1 MHAAACLRAAAQ
13 KWGLGSGCSMRLPY
27 GPACVT
33 LCTAAWLLLPRI
45 SWLFVGGCIH
55 ACISN
60 LIGSVGKQMCARIG
74 DRNSELCA
82 WCSDHFQRS
91 LGHLGL
97 FDCLTSGAATP
108 TACNNTFVFLDFHR
122 SPARTVLKAPI
133 SQVVK
138 KRNPTS
144 LFRARLDRALEAS
157 PPAQSR
163 VIDLVQKE

>member
-1 MHAAACLRAAAQ
+1 MGPRFWLQHAAPLRSCLRNALHGLRGSCHAFLGSLWVDAFMHA
-13 KWGLGSGCSMRLPY
+13 SFSD
-27 GPACVT
+27 
-33 LCTAAWLLLPRI
+33 
-45 SWLFVGGCIH
+45 
-55 ACISN
+55 

>member
-1 MHAAACLRAAAQ
+1 MQCTP
-13 KWGLGSGCSMRLPY
+13 LPAL
-27 GPACVT
+27 PACV
-33 LCTAAWLLLPRI
+33 LPLRNGASVLVAACGLPAYDLQWLLPRI

-55 ACISN
+55 ACISD

-108 TACNNTFVFLDFHR
+108 TACNDAFVFPDFHR

-133 SQVVK
+133 SQVVEETK
-138 KRNPTS
+138 SNFLVS
-144 LFRARLDRALEAS
+144 G
-157 PPAQSR
+157 PAGSCAGGVTPR
-163 VIDLVQKE
+163 PI

>member
-13 KWGLGSGCSMRLPY
+13 KWGLGSGCSMRL
-27 GPACVT
+27 
-33 LCTAAWLLLPRI
+33 LPRI
-45 SWLFVGGCIH
+45 SWLFVGGCIR
-55 ACISN
+55 ACISD
-60 LIGSVGKQMCARIG
+60 LIGSVGKQKCARIG

-82 WCSDHFQRS
+82 CAVTISN
-91 LGHLGL
+91 GL
-97 FDCLTSGAATP
+97 WAIWACLIDCLTIGAATP
-108 TACNNTFVFLDFHR
+108 TACNNAFVFLDFHR

-138 KRNPTS
+138 KRNPSS

-163 VIDLVQKE
+163 VIDKV